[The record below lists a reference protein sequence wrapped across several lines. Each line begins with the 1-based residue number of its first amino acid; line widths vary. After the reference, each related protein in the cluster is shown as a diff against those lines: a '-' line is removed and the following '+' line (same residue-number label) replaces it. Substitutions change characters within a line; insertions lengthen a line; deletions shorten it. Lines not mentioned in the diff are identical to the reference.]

1 MSTEEG
7 SAKKRRLGR
16 GLASLL
22 GEDGSETGSV
32 DRMQQSRTVPIE
44 HVHPGRFQP
53 RRIFNEDELD
63 ALAESIREKGVIQP
77 ILLRRDPDRDGTFEI
92 IAGERRWR
100 AAQRAQLHEIPA
112 QIREFDDREA
122 LEIAIIENVQREDLS
137 PLEEAEGYQRLV
149 DGHGHSQSDVAQAV
163 GKSRSHVANM
173 MRLLA
178 LPAEVRTHL
187 EAGDISAG
195 HARALLTAEHPA
207 ALVSEVVRR
216 HLNVRETER
225 LVQKEKQPSSSSS
238 APRQARQ
245 KKSAEKDADTRALE
259 KDLSDKL
266 GLHVEIAAGV
276 DGQSGAVMIRY
287 ESLEQLDSLL
297 AIMSAPRA
305 LPVDMSAPAMSGFLP
320 DVSDDD
326 QETAS
331 EIGGSD
337 GDSIDFSDLMGEG
350 DTAKPA

>member
-1 MSTEEG
+1 
-7 SAKKRRLGR
+7 
-16 GLASLL
+16 
-22 GEDGSETGSV
+22 
-32 DRMQQSRTVPIE
+32 
-44 HVHPGRFQP
+44 
-53 RRIFNEDELD
+53 
-63 ALAESIREKGVIQP
+63 
-77 ILLRRDPDRDGTFEI
+77 
-92 IAGERRWR
+92 
-100 AAQRAQLHEIPA
+100 
-112 QIREFDDREA
+112 
-122 LEIAIIENVQREDLS
+122 EDLS

-178 LPAEVRTHL
+178 LPTEVRAHL
-187 EAGDISAG
+187 EDGDISAG

-225 LVQKEKQPSSSSS
+225 LVQKEKQPASSP

-245 KKSAEKDADTRALE
+245 KTPVEKDADTKALE

-297 AIMSAPRA
+297 AIMSAPRSVSA
-305 LPVDMSAPAMSGFLP
+305 DMSAPAMSGFLADVP
-320 DVSDDD
+320 DYD
-326 QETAS
+326 QETAN
-331 EIGGSD
+331 EVAGADGS
-337 GDSIDFSDLMGEG
+337 SIDFNNLMEEG